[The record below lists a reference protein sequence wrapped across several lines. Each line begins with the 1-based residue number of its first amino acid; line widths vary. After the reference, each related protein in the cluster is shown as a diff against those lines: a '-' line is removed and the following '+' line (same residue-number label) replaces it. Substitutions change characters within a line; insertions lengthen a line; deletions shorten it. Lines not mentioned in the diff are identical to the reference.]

1 MSLVVIVK
9 LLCCKFWVASEGAI
23 GYDAKA
29 NAGGLT
35 CCRPKLVGE
44 CMVSIVAKAAWGRG
58 NS

>member
-9 LLCCKFWVASEGAI
+9 LLWVASEGAI

-44 CMVSIVAKAAWGRG
+44 CIVSIVAKAAWGRG